1 MSATT
6 VHLQQLQP
14 FKVLGDL
21 MSIKNTWKDCRWI
34 IYNVQLVVLTL
45 KIIIW
50 LDLSLRI
57 VIINGTQLW
66 MQNSEKVK
74 TITNKKAFQSKAY
87 RSVLQVNKFEQVGG
101 SLSEQV

>member
-1 MSATT
+1 M
-6 VHLQQLQP
+6 
-14 FKVLGDL
+14 
-21 MSIKNTWKDCRWI
+21 NTESNGQICRWI
-34 IYNVQLVVLTL
+34 IYNVQLVVLPL

-74 TITNKKAFQSKAY
+74 TITNKKVFQSKAY
-87 RSVLQVNKFEQVGG
+87 RSLLQVNKFEQVGG
-101 SLSEQV
+101 GGSLSEEV

>member
-14 FKVLGDL
+14 FNVLVDL

-66 MQNSEKVK
+66 MQKSEKVK

-87 RSVLQVNKFEQVGG
+87 RSLPQVKKFEQVRGG
-101 SLSEQV
+101 EGP